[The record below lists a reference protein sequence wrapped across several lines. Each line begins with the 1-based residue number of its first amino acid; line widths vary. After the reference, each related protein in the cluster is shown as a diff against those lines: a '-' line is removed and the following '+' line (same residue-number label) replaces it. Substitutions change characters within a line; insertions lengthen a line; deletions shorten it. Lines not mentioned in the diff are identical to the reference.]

1 MSPHRAPKFCPAKA
15 NTRNRGFTLLEIM
28 LVILIMGLVVSVVM
42 FNTFGQS
49 KLDVLEKQAKRFQV
63 VFDMASDFAVLNQQ
77 QLGLFVDQEKQTYQF
92 MYLDDEQKWRLMT
105 DDKAFDSYQL
115 PEEFTL
121 SLQLEGLP
129 WLQEDSLFEE
139 GFDTKLSVN
148 DDDIKIGDEEEKLPP
163 PPQIYIL
170 SSGDITPFSMAFS
183 YEPSFGSDQPL
194 YFRVNGDDTPPL
206 MREGPL
212 DSLL

>member
-1 MSPHRAPKFCPAKA
+1 MLPHRKLKFCQIRA
-15 NTRNRGFTLLEIM
+15 NSRNRGFTLLEIM

-49 KLDVLEKQAKRFQV
+49 KMETLEKQAQRFQV

-105 DDKAFDSYQL
+105 EDKAFDVYQL

-129 WLQEDSLFEE
+129 WLQEDNLFEE
-139 GFDTKLSVN
+139 GFDAKLSVN
-148 DDDIKIGDEEEKLPP
+148 EDDVEIGDEEEKLPP
-163 PPQIYIL
+163 PPQIFIL
-170 SSGDITPFSMAFS
+170 SSGDITPFSMAFA
-183 YEPSFGSDQPL
+183 YEPSFGSDEPV
-194 YFRVNGDDTPPL
+194 YFRVNGEDTPPL
-206 MREGPL
+206 VREGPL
-212 DSLL
+212 TNL

>member
-1 MSPHRAPKFCPAKA
+1 MLAHHQSGFCQSKAKP
-15 NTRNRGFTLLEIM
+15 RSSGFTLLEIM

-49 KLDVLEKQAKRFQV
+49 KLEILEKQARRFQV

-92 MYLDDEQKWRLMT
+92 MYLDDEQLWRLMT
-105 DDKAFDSYQL
+105 EDKAFDAYQL

-129 WLQEDSLFEE
+129 WLQEDNLFEE
-139 GFDTKLSVN
+139 GFDAKLSVSE
-148 DDDIKIGDEEEKLPP
+148 DDVKIGDEEEKLPP
-163 PPQIYIL
+163 PPQVFIL

-183 YEPSFGSDQPL
+183 YEPQFGSDDPL
-194 YFRVNGDDTPPL
+194 YFRVNGEDTPPL
-206 MREGPL
+206 VSEGPL
-212 DSLL
+212 TSL